1 MSYKTEAVFLSAM
14 VNDCLFAQSS
24 CRALYKPNLLD
35 LDLDLAS
42 AHSKR
47 STNSVMRGLETCISH
62 LYWLLAFS
70 AVAGMNQGRADKAF
84 MASHYMAGIRA
95 KVNLALESSL
105 QQTRSRA
112 MWWIKLPPASNILGC
127 SVD

>member
-1 MSYKTEAVFLSAM
+1 M

-35 LDLDLAS
+35 LDLDLDLDLAS
-42 AHSKR
+42 AHRKR

-84 MASHYMAGIRA
+84 MASHHMAGIRA

-112 MWWIKLPPASNILGC
+112 MC
-127 SVD
+127 